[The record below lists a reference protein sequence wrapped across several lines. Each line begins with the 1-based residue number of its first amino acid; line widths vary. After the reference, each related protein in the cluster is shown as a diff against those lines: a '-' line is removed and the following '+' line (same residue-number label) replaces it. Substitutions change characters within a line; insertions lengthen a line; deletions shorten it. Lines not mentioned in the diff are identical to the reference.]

1 VVERG
6 IDGNPPELA
15 ADVREA
21 LGELQRYLSDSIAPL
36 MVAEAVELL
45 FDYPVELA
53 ALEINAWTAAQYR
66 GRMGAVPVS
75 DYLFHAVDKIYQLGQ
90 YRLVPQER
98 LSQYLGALVPVVV
111 EQCPEE
117 DRDLLRGNLARLGEG
132 SSILAAP
139 VDVLHRQLGSQ
150 GSLASNVPGAAG
162 AAGAAPAPPEEVSRS
177 LKRFSL
183 LLERWEAA
191 GGGKAG
197 AGNPGE
203 TTATGTG
210 TGSGRP
216 GTADG
221 ERAEASARARKK
233 DEALLSQ
240 LLANAA
246 AGATSDG
253 ELAKSLEKLRRIGL
267 EMQTAEAFRVLGR
280 SLPGWFMPPGVEA
293 ADQSGSTA
301 RGSASAAIRRIVTL
315 PEDPTEV
322 AKRFGEMLQAAVEQL
337 NAGSLPRAVKMFEV
351 ADRLIAE
358 KRVEP
363 AAVDAAR
370 RKAFDALDFE
380 RLRSLQEEPDKHG
393 LLRKIL
399 EFFPGLRI
407 PALLDGIRTE
417 EKRERRRLLLSL
429 LEVHGPEARVAAL
442 EGLQALVHSGTPP
455 SQDWHF
461 KRNLLYVLRRL
472 PRAADQPLET
482 EMDLLTRLSEPG
494 LPPPLVKEAIAAL
507 GQIRHER
514 AEAILISRIHGLEQ
528 ILLKKG
534 DAPFDEAELQP
545 LLDRAVATLAKT
557 GTPTAR
563 RAVVEHGLKKK
574 GPLGDAAARLSELGA
589 QDLSEDPELV
599 ALLVRHLRGEM
610 PFKMLGLVLK
620 RDEEKLAHLID
631 ALAGTPTQEVRQA
644 FGQIVES
651 FPKQEF
657 AAKAAKALSGFDAKA
672 GGEPLAASL
681 QGDLELFELPSLL
694 QSLGVSEV
702 TGALTLRDKKAAAVG
717 SISLEKGKVRTAQI
731 GLVKGDDACYQFFER
746 PFPGTFSFV
755 KQDLPPRRDT
765 DPPPREIVPIL
776 LEGMRRYDELQR
788 LAALVPDELYV
799 AAAGTKP
806 TAHPEEPDAVLQQQV
821 WSRAAAGA
829 SPRLCEESIA
839 ADSYRIRRLFAHWF
853 EEGSLK
859 PV

>member
-1 VVERG
+1 
-6 IDGNPPELA
+6 
-15 ADVREA
+15 
-21 LGELQRYLSDSIAPL
+21 
-36 MVAEAVELL
+36 
-45 FDYPVELA
+45 
-53 ALEINAWTAAQYR
+53 
-66 GRMGAVPVS
+66 MGAVPVS
-75 DYLFHAVDKIYQLGQ
+75 DYLFHAVDKIHQLGQ
-90 YRLVPQER
+90 YRLVPQDR
-98 LSQYLGALVPVVV
+98 LSQYLGALVSVVV
-111 EQCPEE
+111 EQCPDE
-117 DRDLLRGNLARLGEG
+117 DRDLLRANLARLGEG
-132 SSILAAP
+132 STVLAAP
-139 VDVLHRQLGSQ
+139 VDVLHRQVGSQ
-150 GSLASNVPGAAG
+150 GSLASNVTGTAG
-162 AAGAAPAPPEEVSRS
+162 AGPAPPEAVAKS
-177 LKRFSL
+177 LKRFAL

-191 GGGKAG
+191 GGPKAG
-197 AGNPGE
+197 GGGPAE

-210 TGSGRP
+210 TGTGSGRP
-216 GTADG
+216 AA
-221 ERAEASARARKK
+221 AEGDKTEPSARARRK
-233 DEALLSQ
+233 DDALLSQ
-240 LLANAA
+240 LLTNAA

-253 ELAKSLEKLRRIGL
+253 ELAKSLDKLRRMGL

-293 ADQSGSTA
+293 ADQTGSTA

-322 AKRFGEMLQAAVEQL
+322 AKRFAEMLLAAVEQL
-337 NAGSLPRAVKMFEV
+337 NGGSLPRAVKMFEV

-393 LLRKIL
+393 LLRKVL

-407 PALLDGIRTE
+407 PALLEGIRVE

-429 LEVHGPEARVAAL
+429 LEVHGPEARATAL
-442 EGLQALVHSGTPP
+442 EGLQSLVLSGAPP
-455 SQDWHF
+455 AQDWHY
-461 KRNLLYVLRRL
+461 KRNLVYVIRRL
-472 PRAADQPLET
+472 SRSADQPIELEL
-482 EMDLLTRLSEPG
+482 DLLARLSEPG
-494 LPPPLVKEAIAAL
+494 LPAPLVKEAIAAL

-514 AEAILISRIHGLEQ
+514 AEAILVSRIHGLEQ

-589 QDLSEDPELV
+589 QDLSDDPELV
-599 ALLVRHLRGEM
+599 ALLLRHLRAET
-610 PFKMLGLVLK
+610 PFKVLGLVLK
-620 RDEEKLAHLID
+620 KDEEKLGHLID
-631 ALAGTPTQEVRQA
+631 ALAGTPTKEVRQA
-644 FGQIVES
+644 FEQIVSS
-651 FPKQEF
+651 FPAQGF
-657 AAKAAKALSGFDAKA
+657 AAKAAKALSAFDAKA
-672 GGEPLAASL
+672 GVEPVAASL

-702 TGALTLRDKKAAAVG
+702 TGILTLRDKKAAAVG
-717 SISLEKGKVRTAQI
+717 SISIERGRIRGAQV
-731 GLVKGDDACYQFFER
+731 GLIKGDDACYQFFER

-755 KQDLPPRRDT
+755 KQELPPRRET
-765 DPPPREIVPIL
+765 DPHPREIVPVL

-788 LAALVPDELYV
+788 FAALVPDDLYV
-799 AAAGTKP
+799 AASGTKP
-806 TAHPEEPDAVLQQQV
+806 NAHPEEPDAVLQQQV

-829 SPRLCEESIA
+829 SPRLCEEAIA
-839 ADSYRIRRLFAHWF
+839 ADSFRIRRLFAHWF

>member
-1 VVERG
+1 MVERED
-6 IDGNPPELA
+6 DGNPPELA

-36 MVAEAVELL
+36 MVAEALELL

-53 ALEINAWTAAQYR
+53 AFEINAWTAAQYR

-75 DYLFHAVDKIYQLGQ
+75 DYLFHAVDKIHQLGQ
-90 YRLVPQER
+90 YKLVPAER

-132 SSILAAP
+132 STVLAAP
-139 VDVLHRQLGSQ
+139 VDVLHRQIGSQ
-150 GSLASNVPGAAG
+150 GSLASSVTGPAG
-162 AAGAAPAPPEEVSRS
+162 AAGAAPAPTEAVAKS

-191 GGGKAG
+191 GGLKAG
-197 AGNPGE
+197 GGVAAE
-203 TTATGTG
+203 TAASGTG
-210 TGSGRP
+210 AGRLP
-216 GTADG
+216 AGDDRT
-221 ERAEASARARKK
+221 EPSASARKK

-253 ELAKSLEKLRRIGL
+253 ELAKSLDKLRRIGL

-280 SLPGWFMPPGVEA
+280 ALPGWFVPPGVEA
-293 ADQSGSTA
+293 ADQTGSTA
-301 RGSASAAIRRIVTL
+301 RGSASAAIRKMVTL

-363 AAVDAAR
+363 AAVEAAR

-393 LLRKIL
+393 LLRKVL

-407 PALLDGIRTE
+407 PALLEGIQTE

-429 LEVHGPEARVAAL
+429 LEVHGPAARAAAL
-442 EGLQALVHSGTPP
+442 EGLQSLVLSGAPP
-455 SQDWHF
+455 SQDWHY
-461 KRNLLYVLRRL
+461 KRNLLYVIRRL

-514 AEAILISRIHGLEQ
+514 AEAILVSRIHGLEQ

-545 LLDRAVATLAKT
+545 LLDRAVATLART

-599 ALLVRHLRGEM
+599 ALLLRHLRGEM
-610 PFKMLGLVLK
+610 PFKVLGLVLK
-620 RDEEKLAHLID
+620 KNDEKLAHLID
-631 ALAGTPTQEVRQA
+631 ALAGTPTAEVRQA

-651 FPKQEF
+651 FPAQEF
-657 AAKAAKALSGFDAKA
+657 AAKAAKALSEFDAKA
-672 GGEPLAASL
+672 GGEPLAVSL

-702 TGALTLRDKKAAAVG
+702 TGVLTLRDKKAVAVG
-717 SISLEKGKVRTAQI
+717 SISLEKGKVRGAQV
-731 GLVKGDDACYQFFER
+731 GQVKGDDACYQFFER
-746 PFPGTFSFV
+746 PFPGTFAFV
-755 KQDLPPRRDT
+755 KQELPPRRDT

-788 LAALVPDELYV
+788 FSAVVPDELYV
-799 AAAGTKP
+799 SASGTKP
-806 TAHPEEPDAVLQQQV
+806 NAHPEEKDAVLQQQV
-821 WSRAAAGA
+821 WTRAAAGA

-839 ADSYRIRRLFAHWF
+839 ADSFRIRRLFAHWF